1 MRKYRNTTETW
12 RHQSCGPGV
21 HSKYWLVQS
30 WQQILKTFLFQ
41 WPISPALQLWP
52 SPRHNH
58 PPISPNYTDWSNEAT
73 VCKSQQFHFY
83 CDVSN
88 TIGIIVTNLWHKA
101 FRDDSFG
108 VLMTF
113 DHAPITG
120 EGFFFI
126 CQKKIIFFSL
136 FLLPWSNIFFF
147 PIVYLLSPLPF
158 SRSKFRTGLLW
169 TSSTLI
175 ITFHPSAP
183 VCHAEQAQKELQCSH
198 NHFIFIHLQFKNHM
212 YLWEVPEAYG

>member
-12 RHQSCGPGV
+12 RYQSCGPGV

-52 SPRHNH
+52 SPLHNH

-120 EGFFFI
+120 EGFFFHLPEENHI
-126 CQKKIIFFSL
+126 FQSFSPSLIQYIFFSYS
-136 FLLPWSNIFFF
+136 LP
-147 PIVYLLSPLPF
+147 PF
-158 SRSKFRTGLLW
+158 
-169 TSSTLI
+169 TSSFL
-175 ITFHPSAP
+175 
-183 VCHAEQAQKELQCSH
+183 
-198 NHFIFIHLQFKNHM
+198 
-212 YLWEVPEAYG
+212 